1 MITLGVPRT
10 HKHSRT
16 ALPPAN
22 DQVTLRAAV
31 CCFIVLHVAVLY
43 RRCIFYKLK
52 VRLALLWK
60 KIPTRFAEQ
69 SLYSGDPDARLRC
82 PPGTPVC
89 GLTPLVSEP
98 RVPQLQNLGIGKTT
112 EDLNDSTNHGDLT
125 HIQRTCHPT
134 AEYECFPSAHGTS
147 SRIGYAHIN
156 P

>member
-10 HKHSRT
+10 RKHSRT

-22 DQVTLRAAV
+22 DQGDSESGR
-31 CCFIVLHVAVLY
+31 VLFHCAS
-43 RRCIFYKLK
+43 RRC
-52 VRLALLWK
+52 ALQTLHFLQTEGKTCFTVK
-60 KIPTRFAEQ
+60 KDSD
-69 SLYSGDPDARLRC
+69 SLCWTVALCGDPDPRLRC

-98 RVPQLQNLGIGKTT
+98 HVPQLQNLGIGKTT
-112 EDLNDSTNHGDLT
+112 EDLNDSTNRGDLT